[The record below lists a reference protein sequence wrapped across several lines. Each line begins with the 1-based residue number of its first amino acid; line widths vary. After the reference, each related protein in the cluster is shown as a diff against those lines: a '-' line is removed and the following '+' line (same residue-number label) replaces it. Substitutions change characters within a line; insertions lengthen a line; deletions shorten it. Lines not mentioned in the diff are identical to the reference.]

1 MKLSTKKI
9 FESTKKRKYSKKIKL
24 KSSTVNPQI
33 KIESNHIN
41 KNEKIGVIS
50 IPNKYANTTIT
61 KINPFNPFNNISR
74 NKKLMN
80 LKTKENQLKKD
91 KILFNTLEEN
101 ILSIKFDLNMQNN
114 DKEMDIE
121 EPSNIFLDSK
131 LKKVI
136 IMDNQGNNNI
146 DSEQKQFI
154 KNCFDEKNKLEK
166 NIKQRKF
173 ASLKTMNFHVNNL
186 SKHKNYDIK
195 AINSFRT
202 TKRINTVKN
211 KTINI
216 GKSNLSKKNSFGLK
230 NLIIFVETKNKEDE
244 NKKKIDEERENNSM
258 FENCT
263 NKSFDS
269 SFLGSS
275 MDDDLFKKIK

>member
-33 KIESNHIN
+33 KIESNRIN

-50 IPNKYANTTIT
+50 MPNKYANTTIT

-173 ASLKTMNFHVNNL
+173 TSLKTMNFHINNL

-211 KTINI
+211 KKINI
-216 GKSNLSKKNSFGLK
+216 DKTNLFKKNSFGLK
-230 NLIIFVETKNKEDE
+230 NLIIFLETKNKEDE

>member
-121 EPSNIFLDSK
+121 EPSNIFPDSK

-173 ASLKTMNFHVNNL
+173 TSLKTMNFHINNL

-244 NKKKIDEERENNSM
+244 NKKKMDEERENNSM

>member
-33 KIESNHIN
+33 KIESNHTN

-50 IPNKYANTTIT
+50 MPNKYANTTIT

-74 NKKLMN
+74 NKKLLN

-216 GKSNLSKKNSFGLK
+216 DKSNLFKKNSFGLK

-244 NKKKIDEERENNSM
+244 NKKKMDEERENNSM

>member
-24 KSSTVNPQI
+24 KSSIVNPQI

-50 IPNKYANTTIT
+50 IPNKYVNTTIT

-186 SKHKNYDIK
+186 SKNKNYDIK
-195 AINSFRT
+195 AINSFLT

-216 GKSNLSKKNSFGLK
+216 GKSNLFKKNSFGLK
-230 NLIIFVETKNKEDE
+230 NLIIFLETKNKEDE

-275 MDDDLFKKIK
+275 MDDDLFKK

>member
-9 FESTKKRKYSKKIKL
+9 FESTKKRKFSKKIKL

-244 NKKKIDEERENNSM
+244 NKKKMDEERENNSM

>member
-216 GKSNLSKKNSFGLK
+216 GKSNLSKKNSFVLK

>member
-9 FESTKKRKYSKKIKL
+9 FESTKKRKFSKKIKL

-258 FENCT
+258 FENCI
-263 NKSFDS
+263 
-269 SFLGSS
+269 
-275 MDDDLFKKIK
+275 FKR

>member
-173 ASLKTMNFHVNNL
+173 TSLKTMNFHINNL

-216 GKSNLSKKNSFGLK
+216 GKSNLFKKNSFGLK
-230 NLIIFVETKNKEDE
+230 NLIIFLETKNKEDE

>member
-24 KSSTVNPQI
+24 KSSIVNPQI
-33 KIESNHIN
+33 KIESNHTN

-61 KINPFNPFNNISR
+61 KINPFNSFNNISR

-173 ASLKTMNFHVNNL
+173 TSLKTMNFHINNL

-211 KTINI
+211 KKINI
-216 GKSNLSKKNSFGLK
+216 DKSNLFKKNSFGLK
-230 NLIIFVETKNKEDE
+230 NLIIFLETKNKEDE
-244 NKKKIDEERENNSM
+244 NKKKIDEERENN
-258 FENCT
+258 
-263 NKSFDS
+263 K
-269 SFLGSS
+269 L
-275 MDDDLFKKIK
+275 

>member
-33 KIESNHIN
+33 KIESNRIN

-50 IPNKYANTTIT
+50 MPNKYANTTIT
-61 KINPFNPFNNISR
+61 KINPFNSFNNISR

-154 KNCFDEKNKLEK
+154 KNCFDKKNKLEK

-216 GKSNLSKKNSFGLK
+216 GKSNLSKKNSFVLK

-244 NKKKIDEERENNSM
+244 NKKKMDEERENNSI

-263 NKSFDS
+263 NKSLDS

-275 MDDDLFKKIK
+275 MDDDLFKK

>member
-24 KSSTVNPQI
+24 KSSIVNPQI

-50 IPNKYANTTIT
+50 IPNKYVNTTIT

-186 SKHKNYDIK
+186 SKNKNYDIK

-216 GKSNLSKKNSFGLK
+216 GKSNLFKKNSFGLK
-230 NLIIFVETKNKEDE
+230 NLIIFLETKNKEDE

-275 MDDDLFKKIK
+275 MDDDLFKK

>member
-50 IPNKYANTTIT
+50 IPNKYVNTTIT

-173 ASLKTMNFHVNNL
+173 TSLKTMNFHINNL

-211 KTINI
+211 KKINI
-216 GKSNLSKKNSFGLK
+216 DKSNLFKKNSFGLK
-230 NLIIFVETKNKEDE
+230 NLIIFLETKNKEDE
-244 NKKKIDEERENNSM
+244 NKKKIDEERENNFLVF
-258 FENCT
+258 FEN
-263 NKSFDS
+263 K
-269 SFLGSS
+269 
-275 MDDDLFKKIK
+275 

>member
-173 ASLKTMNFHVNNL
+173 TSLKTMNFHINNL

-211 KTINI
+211 KKINI
-216 GKSNLSKKNSFGLK
+216 DKTNLFKKNSFGLK
-230 NLIIFVETKNKEDE
+230 NLIIFLETKNKEDE

>member
-50 IPNKYANTTIT
+50 IPNKYVNTTIT

-186 SKHKNYDIK
+186 SKNKNYDIK

-216 GKSNLSKKNSFGLK
+216 GKSNLFKKNSFGLK
-230 NLIIFVETKNKEDE
+230 NLIIFLETKNKEDE

-275 MDDDLFKKIK
+275 MDDDLFKK

>member
-9 FESTKKRKYSKKIKL
+9 FESTKKRKFSKKIKL

-33 KIESNHIN
+33 KIESSHTN

-166 NIKQRKF
+166 NILYITFKC
-173 ASLKTMNFHVNNL
+173 NFYLLNMFYL
-186 SKHKNYDIK
+186 
-195 AINSFRT
+195 
-202 TKRINTVKN
+202 
-211 KTINI
+211 
-216 GKSNLSKKNSFGLK
+216 
-230 NLIIFVETKNKEDE
+230 LIFFV
-244 NKKKIDEERENNSM
+244 
-258 FENCT
+258 
-263 NKSFDS
+263 
-269 SFLGSS
+269 
-275 MDDDLFKKIK
+275 